1 MNKQTNISWRLLWIS
16 SSCCS
21 GTKQWLTL
29 CDPMDCTCQNSL
41 FFTISMSS
49 LKLMCTE
56 SVMPSNHL
64 ILCPSLLSPTIF
76 PSIRGF
82 FNEST
87 LPSRWR
93 RYQSFSFRIS
103 PNNEYSGLISFRI
116 DWFDLLAV
124 QGTPKSF
131 LQHHSSKASLLRCSA
146 FYMAQLSH
154 PYMTTWKTTALTIQ
168 NCISK
173 VISLLFSMLFRF
185 FMVFPGVSDGKE
197 SATPMFLLGES
208 PWAEEPGGLQSM
220 GYRELDITEQL
231 SPHRFVIAFLSRR
244 KLLSISWWQSPS
256 TVILECKNIRS
267 VTARIMWC

>member
-29 CDPMDCTCQNSL
+29 CDPMDCHVPEFPVLHYFHEFTQTHVHWVGDALQPSHPLSL
-41 FFTISMSS
+41 
-49 LKLMCTE
+49 
-56 SVMPSNHL
+56 
-64 ILCPSLLSPTIF
+64 
-76 PSIRGF
+76 PSITHRVF
-82 FNEST
+82 FSEST

-103 PNNEYSGLISFRI
+103 PNNEYSELISFRI

-131 LQHHSSKASLLRCSA
+131 LQHHSSKASLLQCSA

-154 PYMTTWKTTALTIQ
+154 PYMTTWKTIALTIQ

-173 VISLLFSMLFRF
+173 VTSLLFNMLFRF

-197 SATPMFLLGES
+197 STCNVGDLGSNPGLGRSPEEGMATPMFLLGET
-208 PWAEEPGGLQSM
+208 PWAEDLQSM
-220 GYRELDITEQL
+220 GY
-231 SPHRFVIAFLSRR
+231 SPWVT
-244 KLLSISWWQSPS
+244 KSW
-256 TVILECKNIRS
+256 T
-267 VTARIMWC
+267 